1 MTKIT
6 ISTGNPKG
14 LKLETL
20 LEHPHATLPKCCI
33 HKVYDPRPDGKITL
47 RDNNQIMGRLGQCVE
62 RAHESAK
69 AFKA

>member
-20 LEHPHATLPKCCI
+20 LEHARADLLKRCT
-33 HKVYDPRPDGKITL
+33 HKVDDPRPDGEITL
-47 RDNNQIMGRLGQCVE
+47 RTNVKIIGMLGQCVE
-62 RAHESAK
+62 RACQSGK
-69 AFKA
+69 AFKP